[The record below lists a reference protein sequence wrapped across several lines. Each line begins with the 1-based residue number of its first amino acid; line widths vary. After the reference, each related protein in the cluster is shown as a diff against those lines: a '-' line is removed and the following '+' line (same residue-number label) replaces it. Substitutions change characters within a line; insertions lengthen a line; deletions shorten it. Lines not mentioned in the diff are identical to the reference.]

1 MAGIIGNGV
10 SLRGLYNQD
19 KAFSWNIT
27 GTINKATDIGKVV
40 SQDVT
45 AANSAKLIV
54 ADESILGV
62 LASYEDRVQEGVK
75 VGTVY
80 HDGAFSV
87 PYTGT
92 LAIGDQ
98 VCGSATPGAV
108 KKATAALTTGYGR
121 KPAIVVEI
129 DAGAGTCVIAFV

>member
-19 KAFSWNIT
+19 KAFTWNIT

-40 SQDVT
+40 SQDTT

-62 LASYEDRVQEGVK
+62 LASYEDRVQEGIK

-108 KKATAALTTGYGR
+108 KKATAALTVGYGR
-121 KPAIVVEI
+121 KPAIVTEI